1 MGMLE
6 VLKGEQP
13 GFIKSLLHYE
23 NKGQFGE
30 YLAEYA
36 LTNHNLDGEFVVLK
50 NLYLPMKG
58 KTTEI
63 DLLMIHE
70 KGIFVFESKNYSG
83 WIFGSENQLKWTQC
97 FKNGTKEQFYNP
109 IKQNRTHIRALA
121 NLLQMSEEVFASYI
135 VFSERCELKKIPL
148 LVDGDVTILQRPQML
163 YYLRRRLQYSPI
175 YYSHEEIERIAAL
188 LKPFTQITREEK
200 QQHIENL
207 QTKCPFCGSE
217 LVLRNGKY
225 GQFWG
230 CSSYPKCHYT
240 RQKD

>member
-1 MGMLE
+1 
-6 VLKGEQP
+6 
-13 GFIKSLLHYE
+13 
-23 NKGQFGE
+23 
-30 YLAEYA
+30 
-36 LTNHNLDGEFVVLK
+36 
-50 NLYLPMKG
+50 MKG

-63 DLLMIHE
+63 DLLMIYE
-70 KGIFVFESKNYSG
+70 KEIFVFESKNYSG

-163 YYLRRRLQYSPI
+163 YYLRRRLQYSPV

-188 LKPFTQITREEK
+188 LKPFTQISREEK

-207 QTKCPFCGSE
+207 QTKCPPSE
-217 LVLRNGKY
+217 AVSLFYATANMDNFGDAVPIQSATIPAKKIRVDAKHRPQLHKVK
-225 GQFWG
+225 Q
-230 CSSYPKCHYT
+230 
-240 RQKD
+240 